1 MVCFVRVILGCV
13 SSDGVVMLC
22 HVDYLHHHLSHST
35 ITAYITTSAVDNL
48 MLVYLCHQEEEVLS
62 DMW

>member
-1 MVCFVRVILGCV
+1 MCCV

-22 HVDYLHHHLSHST
+22 HVDYRSSGEYLHHHLSHST

-48 MLVYLCHQEEEVLS
+48 MLVYHCHQEEEVLG